1 MKQPENE
8 PKNKNLNNSMQ
19 FSQKT
24 FNHQLILTDY
34 NICNFI
40 DNNNNSYK
48 TIKIKKPKNDLNN
61 SNLDGKNKI
70 VVNYNLSK
78 IHPNVMAK
86 NLFPNYAM
94 KTLVAHKTNN
104 SLENKNI
111 SDINKKKKMV
121 EKLSIILRV
130 QR

>member
-34 NICNFI
+34 NIYNII
-40 DNNNNSYK
+40 DNNNNNSYK

-61 SNLDGKNKI
+61 SNLMDKKI
-70 VVNYNLSK
+70 K
-78 IHPNVMAK
+78 
-86 NLFPNYAM
+86 
-94 KTLVAHKTNN
+94 
-104 SLENKNI
+104 
-111 SDINKKKKMV
+111 
-121 EKLSIILRV
+121 
-130 QR
+130 